1 VLESGEKFTQPETR
15 PLKGG
20 KEASRGTREDADE
33 HSLTPRVAPS
43 LELYCV
49 VAMDDMSDEQRE
61 AAGTILSLGVT
72 EDAHVARRAAIA
84 SRLPL
89 KLYSRPY
96 ND

>member
-1 VLESGEKFTQPETR
+1 
-15 PLKGG
+15 
-20 KEASRGTREDADE
+20 
-33 HSLTPRVAPS
+33 
-43 LELYCV
+43 
-49 VAMDDMSDEQRE
+49 MDDMSDEQRE